1 MAIQKTKEPSK
12 VDAAL
17 QRFAEMLIKRM
28 EEMQKDWH
36 KGWIG
41 GGSMFGLPQNISGR
55 TYEGSNAFL
64 LFLHTAGN
72 GYKAP
77 VYMTYGQIH
86 KEGALVHKG
95 EKAVPVFKWGFS
107 IKDKDGKKVTEE
119 EFNNMTDDEKKEC
132 KRRPFLRIYP
142 EFNIDQTNMSEVNKE
157 KYDAVVSQ
165 FRKTDAPTITDGMY
179 VNKAI
184 DRMMENQEWVCK
196 IQYDKEEQ
204 GAYYSPAKDI
214 VVLPTKA
221 QFRIHPDD
229 PEECFKDGQEYYGT
243 ALHEMAHSTGHPSRL
258 DRLKPAAFG
267 SPEYAKEELV
277 AELTSAMVGNTL
289 GFDRRISDNN
299 VAYLQNWT
307 SALRKEPKFIVS
319 VMADVNKASRIII
332 ENIDKQRIA
341 LGEKPLVQ
349 GALDGVEE
357 KVKNEQQ
364 FEEIKAEE
372 KKEDPR
378 EAVAKE
384 WDSLAEKPI
393 VELPSGDVLPVE
405 YNKEKDTLDVLITNE
420 AGKQE
425 LYSTNYDHDRNIEE
439 NVGHVW
445 EELSNLQQY
454 REQEPK
460 KEEKIPSLRESGNY
474 MVLEGII
481 SAAEDDENHP
491 LHKVSNFQDFKKTFA
506 SVTDVNKLK
515 PVYANTDDEKMA
527 LLKTQ
532 VAAMSQKELLE
543 LGAYKLPYYH
553 YSHKEGR
560 TLYDIRK
567 SFERIEN
574 IGKANPDNEQIQK
587 RVEQARSIFNRY
599 EHNVT
604 DDFSM
609 GEIFED
615 GDVIETSPIPRD
627 TYIEGL
633 LPLEARQQNQKEFD
647 SLENDMKAIKL
658 KTGEVLPVRYNID
671 NNMLEAGREV
681 DGNFEVVLSRKYDRR
696 MEGISNMEEF
706 ALKSAKEDAEPEQVS
721 SEDVTLSGKKYFSTL
736 INSITDGQHDDH
748 TALGIKNISELRDYF
763 KDNSHVNEWMEG
775 ASNRE
780 LIEAGADKLPNIRYP
795 HKEGRTLYD
804 MTAAYSNINAKYED
818 VSDDRTRQ
826 IAHRIDQAKSII
838 TAYQTNIENAHD
850 ENYLFEEESAHK
862 IIPREE
868 YAKSVTQEQT
878 VEPTQ
883 EKMDEI
889 YYFSHTYLQSTDSR
903 EELDNLV
910 EKQDYDS
917 LLYLTREYDQ
927 GDALLQ
933 CQTYK
938 NAKKSS
944 GDDILAEDDNYAV
957 VYNNSLGGTYDL
969 MRKVTK
975 QDIIDNIE
983 RYGFE
988 SDASDDV
995 KMVAYE
1001 NVAKQFSDIK
1011 SKIPA
1016 FTMPNE
1022 DVLYYQYNQES
1033 NKIEVGTK
1041 TDEGLKVAQTFDY
1054 DVDRTLDDNLDNVYE
1069 QLSELPEYQKT
1080 GEQKNAVA
1088 HEDSNVQTNVEGLAE
1103 DIAETGVP
1111 MEQAEKEA
1119 KTIVDDKQHEE
1130 FHEAEDK
1137 KQEHD
1142 QAKAEKAQ
1150 ADKEKQQQESKKDED
1165 KPSKGVAHAAILLG
1179 ALAAAKANDGVW
1191 MNKESKSNAEFIFA
1205 HTPVTA
1211 YNNIMMNLQSDQKG
1225 YRTNVFTSFNNAQKN
1240 GVAVKQGEK
1249 ATPFNWTQWDY
1260 QNLTDKNDII
1270 SQKEY
1275 EKLSDEEKKMY
1286 GKHASR
1292 LTQYIYNI
1300 DQTTYPAVGG
1310 DQFVTLLK
1318 EKGAQQESMK
1328 PSTSASFLK
1337 QFDEIKAKHPDVI
1350 VIMRKDDSYEIYK
1363 SDAKKAAEATHLPVT
1378 KQEIEGKKIDT
1389 VSFSHTMLDVH
1400 LPNIIRA
1407 GHRVAVCDQLED
1419 PKLVK
1424 SVPEGKA
1431 VLDRAYSTAKAVAK
1445 QEGIKYER
1453 VMVIQDA
1460 KYDKTDDKIE
1470 VSGMIDKSVGSERLA
1485 ALQKAN
1491 DIYRAVVAATGTENR
1506 LDRSGRNSLL
1516 PEDDA
1521 KHEKLVQEL
1530 AAGVLMARQGLPA
1543 TLSKESQKLIPYW
1556 ERELKENPKMVG
1568 VIERDVNNAVE
1579 TIDNLIAKREVNYKA
1594 IRGQLPPK
1602 MITDKAENYSLAA
1615 DLAKLPSIDTKEV
1628 VVIRDKKANKVDVIL
1643 PAGASVEANN
1653 EVPGMRKDRISI
1665 ALKKEGFNEVKFYNA
1680 GGSLGLN
1687 KPNNY
1692 FEGKDVSLNQ
1702 LKQYQLVNHKTIEVA
1717 QQPKQENKVEIEHF
1731 RAIKDDY
1738 GRWAFYIKPKNEPQ
1752 FSVYP
1757 PKEHMNKYFSVRN
1770 TPDEKT
1776 TRAALANKWYEVAKQ
1791 FPDVRVD
1798 IINPHPAKDIDM
1810 SRIVN
1815 PTITKS
1821 AQDPKVKLVFATI
1834 DGERHHATVNETQW
1848 QRMWLADNMAEY
1860 KKAVAAVVFEPVLR
1874 KGMESQ
1880 QTQSEVVKETEKVDV
1895 KEAPEP
1901 EPKQE
1906 EHEKQSTSR
1915 GVHM

>member
-64 LFLHTAGN
+64 LFLHTASN

-77 VYMTYGQIH
+77 VYMTYGQLH
-86 KEGALVHKG
+86 KEGAHVLKG

-119 EFNNMTDDEKKEC
+119 EFHNMTDDEKKEC
-132 KRRPFLRIYP
+132 KRRPFLKIYP

-165 FRKTDAPTITDGMY
+165 FRKTDVPTITDGMY

-184 DRMMENQEWVCK
+184 DRMMEKQEWVCK
-196 IQYDKEEQ
+196 IQYDKEEK

-364 FEEIKAEE
+364 FEEIKADQ

-378 EAVAKE
+378 EVVAKE
-384 WDSLAEKPI
+384 WDSLAEKPT
-393 VELPSGDVLPVE
+393 VEMESGDVLPVE

-425 LYSTNYDHDRNIEE
+425 VYSTNYDHDRSIEE

-445 EELSNLQQY
+445 EELSNMKQY
-454 REQEPK
+454 QAKEVKQETSSETAKDLGDGLSKEPEINDK
-460 KEEKIPSLRESGNY
+460 KDN
-474 MVLEGII
+474 
-481 SAAEDDENHP
+481 
-491 LHKVSNFQDFKKTFA
+491 
-506 SVTDVNKLK
+506 SV
-515 PVYANTDDEKMA
+515 P
-527 LLKTQ
+527 
-532 VAAMSQKELLE
+532 
-543 LGAYKLPYYH
+543 
-553 YSHKEGR
+553 
-560 TLYDIRK
+560 I
-567 SFERIEN
+567 
-574 IGKANPDNEQIQK
+574 
-587 RVEQARSIFNRY
+587 
-599 EHNVT
+599 
-604 DDFSM
+604 
-609 GEIFED
+609 ED
-615 GDVIETSPIPRD
+615 GKG
-627 TYIEGL
+627 GL
-633 LPLEARQQNQKEFD
+633 TPKE
-647 SLENDMKAIKL
+647 
-658 KTGEVLPVRYNID
+658 
-671 NNMLEAGREV
+671 
-681 DGNFEVVLSRKYDRR
+681 
-696 MEGISNMEEF
+696 
-706 ALKSAKEDAEPEQVS
+706 
-721 SEDVTLSGKKYFSTL
+721 YFSTL
-736 INSITDGQHDDH
+736 MATLNDGQHDGH

-763 KDNSHVNEWMEG
+763 KDNHNVSAWVANATDKEI
-775 ASNRE
+775 
-780 LIEAGADKLPNIRYP
+780 IEAGADMLPNLRYN

-804 MTAAYSNINAKYED
+804 MEAAYSNINAKYED

-838 TAYQTNIENAHD
+838 TAYHTNIENAHG

-933 CQTYK
+933 SQTYK
-938 NAKKSS
+938 NAKKFP

-983 RYGFE
+983 RYGLE

-995 KMVAYE
+995 KKVAYE

-1022 DVLYYQYNQES
+1022 DVLYFHYNQDTNNIVVE
-1033 NKIEVGTK
+1033 K
-1041 TDEGLKVAQTFDY
+1041 TMDNGEKK
-1054 DVDRTLDDNLDNVYE
+1054 DVYQHPYNYE
-1069 QLSELPEYQKT
+1069 LTTAENMSDIYAVISQKPEYQKA
-1080 GEQKNAVA
+1080 EEKENVVA

-1111 MEQAEKEA
+1111 MAQAEKEA
-1119 KTIVDDKQHEE
+1119 KTIVDDKQHED

-1142 QAKAEKAQ
+1142 QAKAEKEQ
-1150 ADKEKQQQESKKDED
+1150 AEKEKQQQESKKDED

-1179 ALAAAKANDGVW
+1179 ALAAAKANNGVW
-1191 MNKESKSNAEFIFA
+1191 MNKESKRNAEFIFS

-1270 SQKEY
+1270 SNKEY

-1318 EKGAQQESMK
+1318 EKGAQQESLK

-1579 TIDNLIAKREVNYKA
+1579 TIDNLIAKRKVDYKA

-1628 VVIRDKKANKVDVIL
+1628 VVIRDRKANKVDVIL
-1643 PAGASVEANN
+1643 PAGASIETNN

-1834 DGERHHATVNETQW
+1834 DGERHHAPVNETQW

-1880 QTQSEVVKETEKVDV
+1880 QTQSEVVKETEKVEV

-1906 EHEKQSTSR
+1906 EQEKQSTSR
-1915 GVHM
+1915 GLHL

>member
-64 LFLHTAGN
+64 LFLHTAEN

-77 VYMTYGQIH
+77 VYMTYGQLY
-86 KEGALVHKG
+86 KEGAHVLKG

-119 EFNNMTDDEKKEC
+119 EFDNMTDDEKKEC
-132 KRRPFLRIYP
+132 KRRPFLKIYP

-165 FRKTDAPTITDGMY
+165 FRKTDVPTITDGMY

-184 DRMMENQEWVCK
+184 DRMMEKQEWVCK
-196 IQYDKEEQ
+196 IQYDKEEK

-307 SALRKEPKFIVS
+307 SALRKEPKFIVT

-364 FEEIKAEE
+364 FEEIKAEQ

-384 WDSLAEKPI
+384 WDSLAEKPT
-393 VELPSGDVLPVE
+393 VEMESGDVLPVE

-420 AGKQE
+420 AGKKE
-425 LYSTNYDHDRNIEE
+425 VYSTNYDHDRSIEE

-445 EELSNLQQY
+445 EELSNMKQY
-454 REQEPK
+454 QAKEVKQEISSETAK
-460 KEEKIPSLRESGNY
+460 DLGDGLSKEPEINDK
-474 MVLEGII
+474 
-481 SAAEDDENHP
+481 EDN
-491 LHKVSNFQDFKKTFA
+491 
-506 SVTDVNKLK
+506 SV
-515 PVYANTDDEKMA
+515 P
-527 LLKTQ
+527 
-532 VAAMSQKELLE
+532 
-543 LGAYKLPYYH
+543 
-553 YSHKEGR
+553 
-560 TLYDIRK
+560 I
-567 SFERIEN
+567 
-574 IGKANPDNEQIQK
+574 
-587 RVEQARSIFNRY
+587 
-599 EHNVT
+599 
-604 DDFSM
+604 
-609 GEIFED
+609 ED
-615 GDVIETSPIPRD
+615 GKG
-627 TYIEGL
+627 GL
-633 LPLEARQQNQKEFD
+633 TPKE
-647 SLENDMKAIKL
+647 
-658 KTGEVLPVRYNID
+658 
-671 NNMLEAGREV
+671 
-681 DGNFEVVLSRKYDRR
+681 
-696 MEGISNMEEF
+696 
-706 ALKSAKEDAEPEQVS
+706 
-721 SEDVTLSGKKYFSTL
+721 YFSTL
-736 INSITDGQHDDH
+736 MATLNDGQHDGH
-748 TALGIKNISELRDYF
+748 TALDIKNLSELRDYF
-763 KDNSHVNEWMEG
+763 KDNHNVSEWVANATDKEI
-775 ASNRE
+775 
-780 LIEAGADKLPNIRYP
+780 IEAGADMLPNLRYN

-804 MTAAYSNINAKYED
+804 MEAAYSNINAKYED

-838 TAYQTNIENAHD
+838 TAYHTNIENAYG

-910 EKQDYDS
+910 EKKDYDS

-933 CQTYK
+933 SQTYK
-938 NAKKSS
+938 NATKFP

-957 VYNNSLGGTYDL
+957 VYNSSLGGTYDL

-975 QDIIDNIE
+975 QDIIDNID
-983 RYGFE
+983 RYGLE

-995 KMVAYE
+995 KKVAYE

-1011 SKIPA
+1011 SNIPA

-1022 DVLYYQYNQES
+1022 DVLYFQYNQES
-1033 NKIEVGTK
+1033 NKIEVGT
-1041 TDEGLKVAQTFDY
+1041 TTNAGLKVDQTFDY
-1054 DVDRTLDDNLDNVYE
+1054 DVDRTLDANLENVYE
-1069 QLSELPEYQKT
+1069 QLSELPEYQQADEQEEELDEELEPESLDENISLNEDSKEMSEQDKAQIAQKFTDMPIPYFTMPNGEKLDFHYNQDTNNIVVEKT
-1080 GEQKNAVA
+1080 MDNGEKKDVYQHPYNHELTTAENMSDIYAVISQKPEYQKAEEKENVVA
-1088 HEDSNVQTNVEGLAE
+1088 HEDSNVQTNVKGLAE

-1111 MEQAEKEA
+1111 MAQAEKEA
-1119 KTIVDDKQHEE
+1119 KTIVDDKQHED

-1142 QAKAEKAQ
+1142 QAKAEKEQ
-1150 ADKEKQQQESKKDED
+1150 AEKEKQQQESKKDED

-1179 ALAAAKANDGVW
+1179 ALAAAKANNGVW

-1270 SQKEY
+1270 SNKEY

-1318 EKGAQQESMK
+1318 EKGAQQESLK

-1337 QFDEIKAKHPDVI
+1337 QFDEIKSKHPDVI

-1579 TIDNLIAKREVNYKA
+1579 TIDNLIANRKVDYKA

-1628 VVIRDKKANKVDVIL
+1628 VVIRDRKANKVDVIL

-1687 KPNNY
+1687 KPNSY

-1770 TPDEKT
+1770 TSDEKT

-1798 IINPHPAKDIDM
+1798 IVNPHPAKDIDM

-1834 DGERHHATVNETQW
+1834 DGERHYAPVNETQW

-1880 QTQSEVVKETEKVDV
+1880 QTQSEVVKETEKVKV

-1906 EHEKQSTSR
+1906 EQEKQSTSH
-1915 GVHM
+1915 GLHL

>member
-332 ENIDKQRIA
+332 ENIDKQRVA

-378 EAVAKE
+378 EAVVKE

-420 AGKQE
+420 TGKQE

-615 GDVIETSPIPRD
+615 GDEIESSPIPRY

-868 YAKSVTQEQT
+868 YAKSVTQEQN

-889 YYFSHTYLQSTDSR
+889 YYFSHTYLQSTDSC
-903 EELDNLV
+903 EEFDNLV

-933 CQTYK
+933 SQTYK

-944 GDDILAEDDNYAV
+944 GDDILAEDDNYIV
-957 VYNNSLGGTYDL
+957 VYNNSVGGTYDL

-975 QDIIDNIE
+975 QDIIDSIQ
-983 RYGFE
+983 RYGLE

-995 KMVAYE
+995 KKVAYE
-1001 NVAKQFSDIK
+1001 DVAKQFSDIK

-1378 KQEIEGKKIDT
+1378 KQEIEGKMIDT

-1424 SVPEGKA
+1424 SVPEGKV

-1579 TIDNLIAKREVNYKA
+1579 TIDNLLAKREVNYKA

-1687 KPNNY
+1687 KPNTY

-1702 LKQYQLVNHKTIEVA
+1702 LKQYQLLNHKTIDVA

-1776 TRAALANKWYEVAKQ
+1776 TRAVLANKWYEVAKQ
-1791 FPDVRVD
+1791 FPEVRVD
-1798 IINPHPAKDIDM
+1798 IVNPHPAKDIDM

>member
-64 LFLHTAGN
+64 LFLHTAEN

-77 VYMTYGQIH
+77 VYMTYGQLY
-86 KEGALVHKG
+86 KEGAHVLKG

-119 EFNNMTDDEKKEC
+119 EFDNMTDDEKKEC
-132 KRRPFLRIYP
+132 KRRPFLKIYP

-165 FRKTDAPTITDGMY
+165 FRKTDVPTITDGMY

-184 DRMMENQEWVCK
+184 DRMMEKQEWVCK
-196 IQYDKEEQ
+196 IQYDKEEK

-307 SALRKEPKFIVS
+307 SALRKEPKFIVT

-364 FEEIKAEE
+364 FEEIKAEQ

-384 WDSLAEKPI
+384 WDSLAEKPT
-393 VELPSGDVLPVE
+393 VEMESGDVLPVE
-405 YNKEKDTLDVLITNE
+405 YNKEKDTIDVLITNE

-425 LYSTNYDHDRNIEE
+425 VYSTNYDHDRTIEE

-445 EELSNLQQY
+445 EELSNMKQY
-454 REQEPK
+454 QAKEVKQETSSETAK
-460 KEEKIPSLRESGNY
+460 DLGDGLSKEPEINDK
-474 MVLEGII
+474 
-481 SAAEDDENHP
+481 EDN
-491 LHKVSNFQDFKKTFA
+491 
-506 SVTDVNKLK
+506 SV
-515 PVYANTDDEKMA
+515 P
-527 LLKTQ
+527 
-532 VAAMSQKELLE
+532 
-543 LGAYKLPYYH
+543 
-553 YSHKEGR
+553 
-560 TLYDIRK
+560 I
-567 SFERIEN
+567 
-574 IGKANPDNEQIQK
+574 
-587 RVEQARSIFNRY
+587 
-599 EHNVT
+599 
-604 DDFSM
+604 
-609 GEIFED
+609 ED
-615 GDVIETSPIPRD
+615 GKG
-627 TYIEGL
+627 GL
-633 LPLEARQQNQKEFD
+633 TPKE
-647 SLENDMKAIKL
+647 
-658 KTGEVLPVRYNID
+658 
-671 NNMLEAGREV
+671 
-681 DGNFEVVLSRKYDRR
+681 
-696 MEGISNMEEF
+696 
-706 ALKSAKEDAEPEQVS
+706 
-721 SEDVTLSGKKYFSTL
+721 YFSTL
-736 INSITDGQHDDH
+736 MATLNDGQHDGH

-763 KDNSHVNEWMEG
+763 KDNHNVSEWVANATDKEI
-775 ASNRE
+775 
-780 LIEAGADKLPNIRYP
+780 IEAGADMLPNIRYN

-804 MTAAYSNINAKYED
+804 MEAAYSNINAKYED

-838 TAYQTNIENAHD
+838 TAYHTNIENAHG

-927 GDALLQ
+927 GDALSQ
-933 CQTYK
+933 SQTYK
-938 NAKKSS
+938 NATKFS

-957 VYNNSLGGTYDL
+957 VYNSSVGGTYDL

-983 RYGFE
+983 RYGLE

-995 KMVAYE
+995 KKVAYE
-1001 NVAKQFSDIK
+1001 NIAKQFSDIK

-1022 DVLYYQYNQES
+1022 DVLYFQYNQES
-1033 NKIEVGTK
+1033 NKIEVGT
-1041 TDEGLKVAQTFDY
+1041 TTNAGLKVDQTFDY
-1054 DVDRTLDDNLDNVYE
+1054 DVDRTLDANLENVYE
-1069 QLSELPEYQKT
+1069 QLSELPEYQQADEQEEDLDEELEPESLDENISLNEDSKEKSEQDKAQIAQKFTDMPIPYFTMPNGEKLDFHYNQDTNNIVVEKT
-1080 GEQKNAVA
+1080 MDNGEKKNVYQHPYNHELTTAENMSDIYAVISQKPEYQKAEEKENVVA

-1142 QAKAEKAQ
+1142 QAKAKAEKAQ

-1191 MNKESKSNAEFIFA
+1191 MNKESKSNAEFIFS

-1270 SQKEY
+1270 SNKEY

-1318 EKGAQQESMK
+1318 EKGAQQESLK

-1363 SDAKKAAEATHLPVT
+1363 SDANKAAEATHLPVT

-1579 TIDNLIAKREVNYKA
+1579 TIDNLIAKRKVDYKA

-1628 VVIRDKKANKVDVIL
+1628 VVIRDRKANKVDVIL

-1687 KPNNY
+1687 KQNSY

-1834 DGERHHATVNETQW
+1834 DGERHHAPVNETQW

-1880 QTQSEVVKETEKVDV
+1880 QTQSEVVKETEKVEV

-1906 EHEKQSTSR
+1906 EQEKQSTSR
-1915 GVHM
+1915 GLHL